1 MGSRLGVEKK
11 NTRKRQRENRTEV
24 EKASREKRPK
34 RCRGRGARVCL
45 LELSARVF
53 SFSLTFASSAFF
65 NAKSFAA
72 PPLRTATRKR
82 QRGPFSPVRVCVCVS
97 VRACTL
103 AAAANTN
110 RIGRSGKFSTLPID
124 GGVAELVFSDGFR
137 AST

>member
-24 EKASREKRPK
+24 EKASRGKLPK
-34 RCRGRGARVCL
+34 GCRGRGARVCL

-65 NAKSFAA
+65 NVKSFAA

-82 QRGPFSPVRVCVCVS
+82 QRGPFSPVRVCVCERSRVHS
-97 VRACTL
+97 RGGREYKSNWPVREIFDTAD
-103 AAAANTN
+103 
-110 RIGRSGKFSTLPID
+110 RRGSS
-124 GGVAELVFSDGFR
+124 
-137 AST
+137 